1 IGTTNVAGLNVP
13 GWMGTWL
20 SIFPNWQTFAGQ
32 FLALGLVIGS
42 YVIAQYMRVWRPR
55 RLGEQP
61 GRIADAPP
69 EPRVDRDVRRPAN
82 ALA

>member
-1 IGTTNVAGLNVP
+1 
-13 GWMGTWL
+13 MGTWL

-55 RLGEQP
+55 QRGEQP
-61 GRIADAPP
+61 ARIADAPP
-69 EPRVDRDVRRPAN
+69 EPSDRPRRAAPGQRARLSVKLPREHR
-82 ALA
+82 LAG